1 MNGEQI
7 IPPITD
13 PMGAHWK
20 QPHRRYIELD
30 ETHALMSEQTFK
42 GLMEYSSTFP
52 SGTYEGKM
60 WKAQRGDKWFLAW
73 YCPDEKPAYIGIQ
86 WREILILNFKKS

>member
-13 PMGAHWK
+13 PLGAHWK
-20 QPHRRYIELD
+20 QPHRRDIELD

-52 SGTYEGKM
+52 SGKYDGKM
-60 WKAQRGDKWFLAW
+60 WKARRGDKWFLAW
-73 YCPDEKPAYIGIQ
+73 YYPDKDPVYIGIE
-86 WREILILNFKKS
+86 WREILILN

>member
-13 PMGAHWK
+13 SLGAHWK

-42 GLMEYSSTFP
+42 GLREYSSTFRQAN
-52 SGTYEGKM
+52 TKVRCGKP
-60 WKAQRGDKWFLAW
+60 KEVTNGF
-73 YCPDEKPAYIGIQ
+73 
-86 WREILILNFKKS
+86 

>member
-1 MNGEQI
+1 MNGEQA

-13 PMGAHWK
+13 PLGANWK

-42 GLMEYSSTFP
+42 GLMEYSCTSHPGNTTGRCGRLKEVTNGSWHGIALIKTLRILVL
-52 SGTYEGKM
+52 SG
-60 WKAQRGDKWFLAW
+60 
-73 YCPDEKPAYIGIQ
+73 EKY
-86 WREILILNFKKS
+86 